1 MNFQAVHCMH
11 SFFGS
16 AYLMMEE
23 GYQVE
28 IETSYSI
35 RFDKGKLLQIPSAL
49 LVEDMQGDSPNSH
62 HLLKAMLEVPCL
74 DL

>member
-11 SFFGS
+11 SNFGS

-35 RFDKGKLLQIPSAL
+35 RFDKGKLLQIPCSVGGGHA
-49 LVEDMQGDSPNSH
+49 G
-62 HLLKAMLEVPCL
+62 
-74 DL
+74 

>member
-1 MNFQAVHCMH
+1 MNFQAARCMH
-11 SFFGS
+11 SIFGS
-16 AYLMMEE
+16 ACLMMEE
-23 GYQVE
+23 GYRVE

-62 HLLKAMLEVPCL
+62 HLLKALLEVPCL

>member
-1 MNFQAVHCMH
+1 MH
-11 SFFGS
+11 SIFGS

-35 RFDKGKLLQIPSAL
+35 RFDKGKLLQFPSAL

-62 HLLKAMLEVPCL
+62 HLLKAVLEVP
-74 DL
+74 